1 MRVLLDENL
10 PWRLPQE
17 FDEGHEAW
25 TVGQCGWKG
34 KENGELLG
42 TAEAEFDVFLTT
54 DQGIPHQQNLS
65 QIELGIVI
73 LRARSNRLAA
83 LRPLMGTVDQKIR
96 ELQAGNVIEVA
107 L

>member
-10 PWRLPQE
+10 PRRLIQE
-17 FDEGHEAW
+17 FDEDHEAW

-34 KENGELLG
+34 KENGELLR

-73 LRARSNRLAA
+73 LRARSNRFADLM
-83 LRPLMGTVDQKIR
+83 PLMEPVNECIR
-96 ELQAGNVIEVA
+96 ELEEGDVIEMA